1 MADLDFDMRLSRMF
15 AEAPALPDGD
25 AFAQRVEAKLERN
38 WTMRRVLIG
47 AAGLGGGLIVA
58 GQMLAPQINQK
69 IEDAVLKAV
78 DIEGMAKDALG
89 KNWATQPSRKRNKFI
104 EAFRGRFKKAT
115 GQQLDLYRSAQT
127 KYVGEEK
134 VGDDVKVTTELTVKG
149 EPTRVR
155 TTLSK

>member
-69 IEDAVLKAV
+69 IEAVSLAPVSTIQKGVESLLPQWKVLSYLPYSSEFVWLAA
-78 DIEGMAKDALG
+78 GLAALG
-89 KNWATQPSRKRNKFI
+89 IAALAR
-104 EAFRGRFKKAT
+104 
-115 GQQLDLYRSAQT
+115 RSM
-127 KYVGEEK
+127 EEF
-134 VGDDVKVTTELTVKG
+134 
-149 EPTRVR
+149 
-155 TTLSK
+155 